1 MKNAEDEI
9 IHKLS
14 VWKESFEKD
23 EINRM
28 KMRLLI
34 QQYNRCAEDW
44 RYYDKLLWEI
54 PFTTATVL
62 GAILAIIY
70 GKGVIGGGIPAEVK
84 IPILG
89 CLLIFLFTMLF
100 LARKVRFLQESR
112 TRFAECIE
120 KQIARIEIPMSTDRS
135 IRFFRALGNSE
146 ANKRFI
152 KYRAV
157 HFQNLL
163 FLSLASAIIFLLYCE
178 GLLGIICLLLV
189 AIGLCIAY
197 FYDSVSK
204 HFKRLIN

>member
-14 VWKESFEKD
+14 VWKETFEKNK
-23 EINRM
+23 INRI
-28 KMRLLI
+28 KISLLI

-62 GAILAIIY
+62 GTILAIIY
-70 GKGVIGGGIPAEVK
+70 GKGVIGGGIPTEVK

-112 TRFAECIE
+112 TRFAGVYR
-120 KQIARIEIPMSTDRS
+120 KRNSRI
-135 IRFFRALGNSE
+135 GNSYE
-146 ANKRFI
+146 HRSLYQI
-152 KYRAV
+152 
-157 HFQNLL
+157 FQ
-163 FLSLASAIIFLLYCE
+163 ST
-178 GLLGIICLLLV
+178 
-189 AIGLCIAY
+189 
-197 FYDSVSK
+197 
-204 HFKRLIN
+204 RR